1 VASPIDIKWKRSL
14 SLPTP
19 NMNRLLFLSFL
30 VCAVGTVFGE
40 DSILV
45 SRQSANQS
53 CTAECGISLN
63 STLTCVSSPDPFC
76 HCSDFLSGAQACS
89 ICLNATNTTLNGFF
103 SASYVNFI
111 IGTCNCQIPSCGN
124 LTIAE
129 KTCQTSSPNDPNCH
143 CPATVQDGPVCYA
156 CLKEHITDPFVL
168 AGLDANLAQCL
179 SVVNNASTPATP
191 SGSATSSQSSLPTFA
206 SEGSMVSVISGSLWI
221 AILSLLATGIFG
233 I

>member
-1 VASPIDIKWKRSL
+1 
-14 SLPTP
+14 
-19 NMNRLLFLSFL
+19 MNRLLFLSFL
-30 VCAVGTVFGE
+30 VCAVSTVFGE

-53 CTAECGISLN
+53 CTTECGISLN
-63 STLTCVSSPDPFC
+63 STLTCMSSPDPFC

-89 ICLNATNTTLNGFF
+89 SCLNATNTTLDGFF
-103 SASYVNFI
+103 DASYVNFI
-111 IGTCNCQIPSCGN
+111 IGVCNCQIPTCGN

-129 KTCQTSSPNDPNCH
+129 KTCQVSSPSDPNCA

-168 AGLDANLAQCL
+168 SGLDANLAHCQ
-179 SVVNNASTPATP
+179 SVVNNASTSATP

-206 SEGSMVSVISGSLWI
+206 SEASMVSVISGSLWI
-221 AILSLLATGIFG
+221 AILGLLVTGIFG